1 MHVYFRGTKIF
12 GGGGLYGRPGRRT
25 CCLCL
30 DRDNEENAL
39 TASFQSLS
47 SSFSIIKALSPSTSR
62 STHRPHRHPH
72 AHYTRT
78 RHNEVRPFRP
88 RPRRRRLSTGQCI
101 VDSQPSVCA
110 NPVHSLTAPQTLQ
123 KASSSP
129 LTSPLPALPSFPS
142 STLTPPFHPASPRSS
157 TLLPP
162 SPPPPSP
169 PITSQRTLSTTLWR
183 LSARAKADVM
193 TLLFE
198 NGLASST
205 RNVSPS

>member
-47 SSFSIIKALSPSTSR
+47 SSFSIHQGTFSIHQQIHSQATPPPTR
-62 STHRPHRHPH
+62 SLHSHS
-72 AHYTRT
+72 
-78 RHNEVRPFRP
+78 HNEVRPFRP
-88 RPRRRRLSTGQCI
+88 RPRRRRLSTGQCT
-101 VDSQPSVCA
+101 VDSQISVCA